1 MKLTYCRSTQ
11 QIILGAL
18 LLWGC
23 GKPKTVLK
31 TPLDMGKPI
40 VLHDGG
46 SDTNAH
52 PIDAGSDEAIGGDD
66 MEVVQGDDMEIVQGQ
81 DMNVVHRDMAIRDS
95 AMTHDL
101 PPPPSVDGGAC
112 IVVNSWPGL
121 RPFGRFDSVV
131 TRVASADT
139 ASGAST
145 QLLIEDWQAMGETYP
160 KMANF
165 SGSDTY
171 ANCEVCAIVAACD
184 SSSVCIYQYLAQ
196 AGAATVTR
204 ADRHE
209 KTGRMTAT
217 ATNLKL
223 IEWDFSRA
231 VDAPVPGGKCY
242 EIASASF
249 DVTWNRCAPVINE
262 VQTAGASAGDEFVE
276 IHNPCGGSV
285 DLTGWK
291 LVYRSAS
298 NSSGSDSTLLSLTQ
312 SIAAGGYLLL
322 GGVSFSG
329 TADAQFGRG
338 VGLAAGGGAVG
349 LRSPAGDLVDSV
361 SYGTLTAPNDLTE
374 GAPASAPPASQ
385 SIARKPN
392 GTDTDHNNSDF
403 VIAATPTPKAAN

>member
-1 MKLTYCRSTQ
+1 MKSQCVRLTQ
-11 QIILGAL
+11 PIILGAML
-18 LLWGC
+18 FCGC
-23 GKPKTVLK
+23 AKSGK
-31 TPLDMGKPI
+31 TPLKVSLDMAKPN
-40 VLHDGG
+40 VLHDG
-46 SDTNAH
+46 SVDTGLISH
-52 PIDAGSDEAIGGDD
+52 PVDAGSDEAIGGDD
-66 MEVVQGDDMEIVQGQ
+66 MEIVQGK
-81 DMNVVHRDMAIRDS
+81 DMKVVHRDMAIRDS
-95 AMTHDL
+95 AMTHDM
-101 PPPPSVDGGAC
+101 PPPPSIDGGAC
-112 IVVNSWPGL
+112 VVVDSWPGL
-121 RPFGRFDSVV
+121 RPLGEYSPIEMV
-131 TRVASADT
+131 TWAASADT
-139 ASGAST
+139 SSGAST
-145 QLLIEDWQAMGETYP
+145 QLLIEDWQTMGETHP
-160 KMANF
+160 KMASF
-165 SGSDTY
+165 SGDTY
-171 ANCEVCAIVAACD
+171 TSCEVCAIVAACD
-184 SSSVCIYQYLAQ
+184 SSRVCTYQYLAQ

-204 ADRHE
+204 ADRNA
-209 KTGRMTAT
+209 KTGKMTAT

-223 IEWDFSRA
+223 VEWDFSMA

-276 IHNPCGGSV
+276 IHNPCIGSI

-298 NSSGSDSTLLSLTQ
+298 NSGGSDSTLLSLTQ
-312 SIAAGGYLLL
+312 NIAAGGYLLL

-349 LRSPAGDLVDSV
+349 LRNPAGDLVDSV